1 MFRRLSVLLCS
12 AWLAT
17 PLAVS
22 AQNLSPEEI
31 ARIQLDEKAALKKI
45 DAAHGGKKPSEM
57 SNAERRQVIEEQQA
71 ARQAVMARHGV
82 SDKDYARQ
90 TARMGPKQNEAVAA
104 AQKQL
109 EAQQKAAAAPPRP
122 ASEEIIPVEIREE
135 MAPADGAPAAPA
147 EATPEV
153 NTGDIPVSQEE
164 EAGTPIEQMERGQ
177 IDPNMPL
184 DKS

>member
-1 MFRRLSVLLCS
+1 MFRRLSVLMCS

-71 ARQAVMARHGV
+71 ARQAVMERHGV

-109 EAQQKAAAAPPRP
+109 EAQQKAAAAPRP

-135 MAPADGAPAAPA
+135 MAPAEGAAAAPA
-147 EATPEV
+147 EATPEGDM
-153 NTGDIPVSQEE
+153 GDIPVSQEE

-177 IDPNMPL
+177 LDPNMPL